1 MQQNGAGDTPNG
13 DAAQLSISTASSA
26 DLLPVASSSSSSSS
40 SRLRRLNQDGRA
52 VPPQPTVMVV
62 FSSARDSG
70 GDSAMSKSEEEKR
83 RATLTTASRNLAK
96 PLRSLNA
103 PQEFPEVVPLNVGG
117 TYFTTRLSTLRR
129 YEDTMLAAIEAQY
142 YSIGPLLERL
152 EDRQPLTGEKVRQA
166 FLDLLPYYKENL
178 ERIVEIAKLRAMQ
191 RKARFAKLKV
201 CVYKEEMPI
210 TPYERP
216 LFNSLRF
223 ERSESEAKLFE
234 HHCEVDVSF
243 GPWEAVADVYD
254 LLHCIVSDL
263 AERGISVDQQ
273 CIGVC
278 DKHLINHYYC
288 KRPIYEFKITWW

>member
-1 MQQNGAGDTPNG
+1 MKICFVCFSDFSDILNFLREGE
-13 DAAQLSISTASSA
+13 
-26 DLLPVASSSSSSSS
+26 LPPRDRV
-40 SRLRRLNQDGRA
+40 RA
-52 VPPQPTVMVV
+52 VH
-62 FSSARDSG
+62 R
-70 GDSAMSKSEEEKR
+70 
-83 RATLTTASRNLAK
+83 
-96 PLRSLNA
+96 
-103 PQEFPEVVPLNVGG
+103 
-117 TYFTTRLSTLRR
+117 
-129 YEDTMLAAIEAQY
+129 EAQY
-142 YSIGPLLERL
+142 YAIGPLLETL
-152 EDRQPLTGEKVRQA
+152 EDTQPLTGEKVRQA
-166 FLDLLPYYKENL
+166 FLDLLPNYKGNINQFLNYIYILNYAFFQSKFYISTLFDQHDPLQMPNSRNKQCSILSLLNPENL
-178 ERIVEIAKLRAMQ
+178 EHIVEIAKLRAMQ
-191 RKARFAKLKV
+191 RKARFAKLKI

-234 HHCEVDVSF
+234 HQCEVDVSF

-263 AERGISVDQQ
+263 AERGITADQQ

>member
-1 MQQNGAGDTPNG
+1 
-13 DAAQLSISTASSA
+13 
-26 DLLPVASSSSSSSS
+26 
-40 SRLRRLNQDGRA
+40 
-52 VPPQPTVMVV
+52 MVV
-62 FSSARDSG
+62 FSAASDAEKQ
-70 GDSAMSKSEEEKR
+70 GDAMSGADTGEEEYRKPAIAVPNLNLGKSLR
-83 RATLTTASRNLAK
+83 TLD
-96 PLRSLNA
+96 A
-103 PQEFPEVVPLNVGG
+103 PEEFPEVIPLNVGG
-117 TYFTTRLSTLRR
+117 TYFTTRLSTLQR
-129 YEDTMLAAIEAQY
+129 YEDTMLAAMFSGRHHIPRDHLLYYFIKGELPQRDRVRAVHREAQY
-142 YSIGPLLERL
+142 YAIGPLLESL
-152 EDRQPLTGEKVRQA
+152 EDTQPLTGEKVRQA

-191 RKARFAKLKV
+191 RKARFAKLKI

-263 AERGISVDQQ
+263 AERGISADQQ

>member
-1 MQQNGAGDTPNG
+1 MMLIRNTYIY
-13 DAAQLSISTASSA
+13 LSGVRAI
-26 DLLPVASSSSSSSS
+26 LNFLREGELPQRDRV
-40 SRLRRLNQDGRA
+40 RA
-52 VPPQPTVMVV
+52 VH
-62 FSSARDSG
+62 R
-70 GDSAMSKSEEEKR
+70 
-83 RATLTTASRNLAK
+83 
-96 PLRSLNA
+96 
-103 PQEFPEVVPLNVGG
+103 
-117 TYFTTRLSTLRR
+117 
-129 YEDTMLAAIEAQY
+129 EAQY
-142 YSIGPLLERL
+142 YAIGPLLESL
-152 EDRQPLTGEKVRQA
+152 EDAQPLTGEKVRQA
-166 FLDLLPYYKENL
+166 FLDLLPNYKGSVTILNKFRFSWVFSWLNNCPFFFPENL
-178 ERIVEIAKLRAMQ
+178 ERIVEIAKRRAMQ
-191 RKARFAKLKV
+191 RKARFAKLKI

-263 AERGISVDQQ
+263 AERGISADQQ

-288 KRPIYEFKITWW
+288 KRPIYEFKITWWWRWGDLPGVSFTKN